1 MTRRRLLHVQIITAL
16 ATAGAAL
23 AQQAPPTP
31 QFRSGT
37 VLVEVD
43 VVVADKSGRPV
54 RGLRK
59 EDFDLAEDGIK
70 VDVATFTAVDLPEP
84 PSSVIPAPERS
95 GTALGAN
102 DQPDDGRVM
111 LIALD
116 DQHASLSAGRMA
128 IVKSIARRAVER
140 LGPSDRA
147 GVMTLSGRAGG
158 QVELTSDKSRLAEA
172 IDRFTP
178 QSDFDVPGI
187 AGRGGE
193 GVITGSARLAELR
206 TNAAMSGLSAA
217 VRALAAI
224 PHRRKAVLL
233 VSQGFPAALDDIIR
247 DPRIGAAY
255 DSIRDFMGNAQLAN
269 VAVYT
274 VDPCGLEIDPA
285 CTRDS
290 RRNLQTIAELTG
302 GLATTNT
309 NAPDAGVDRM
319 FAESGAYYLL
329 GYYSPSPAN
338 DGKQHRITVR
348 TRRRDVE
355 VRARESYLAPGKA
368 GKPARS
374 VTPADALIGGL
385 LQTRGLTMRVVAIPA
400 PLAGDPSASV
410 IVGIELPTAEATR
423 AGRVEFTVAAI
434 DAGGKTRARLRFTT
448 NFAASAAGAAAWTHT
463 GSRIDVAPGRYQI
476 RVAAVGADKTQG
488 SVFTELNVPKFATD
502 LGVGGLSL
510 GAPAEG
516 SSSSADRLR
525 GVLPLIPL
533 ATREL
538 QSGSAIEGQLP
549 IRVSPPAASN
559 PLTITATLVRPDG
572 VEQQLERVSPS
583 DAAYAAASGKVY
595 RVRIPIGLSAGSY
608 RLVVETTRGRARLS
622 REVAFRIVARQ

>member
-1 MTRRRLLHVQIITAL
+1 MLMTSAVASLVLLLL
-16 ATAGAAL
+16 AE
-23 AQQAPPTP
+23 QQVPPSPT
-31 QFRSGT
+31 FKSGT

-43 VVVADKSGRPV
+43 VVVIDKSGRPV

-59 EDFDLAEDGIK
+59 EDFEIGEDGRPVGI
-70 VDVATFTAVDLPEP
+70 ATFAAVDLPEP
-84 PSSVIPAPERS
+84 PSGVIPAAERS
-95 GTALGAN
+95 GTAFGAN

-111 LIALD
+111 LIVLD
-116 DQHASLSAGRMA
+116 DLHASLSAGRMK

-140 LGPSDRA
+140 LGPADRA
-147 GVMTLSGRAGG
+147 GLITLSGRSGG
-158 QVELTSDKSRLAEA
+158 QVDLTSDKSRLAEA

-187 AGRGGE
+187 AGRSTE
-193 GVITGSARLAELR
+193 GVISGSGRLGELR
-206 TNAAMSGLSAA
+206 TIAAMSGLSGAI
-217 VRALAAI
+217 RALASI

-233 VSQGFPAALDDIIR
+233 VSQGFPVALDDIR
-247 DPRIGAAY
+247 DPRIGAAA

-274 VDPCGLEIDPA
+274 IDPCGLEIDQA

-290 RRNLQTIAELTG
+290 RRYLQRVAELTG

-309 NAPDAGVDRM
+309 NAPEAGVDRM
-319 FAESGAYYLL
+319 YVESGAYYLL

-348 TRRRDVE
+348 TQRRDVE
-355 VRARESYLAPGKA
+355 VRARQSYVAPGRA
-368 GKPARS
+368 GKPARIP
-374 VTPADALIGGL
+374 TPADALIGGL

-410 IVGIELPTAEATR
+410 IVGIELPSGEATR
-423 AGRVEFTVAAI
+423 AGRVDFTVVAI

-448 NFAASAAGAAAWTHT
+448 KFAASAAGAADWTHT
-463 GSRIDVAPGRYQI
+463 GSRIDIAPGRYQI

-488 SVFTELNVPKFATD
+488 SVFTELNVPKFGAD

-510 GAPAEG
+510 GAPAVG
-516 SSSSADRLR
+516 SSSSEDRLR

-533 ATREL
+533 ATREI
-538 QSGSAIEGQLP
+538 QPGSTIEGQLP
-549 IRVSPPAASN
+549 IRVSPPVGSS
-559 PLTITATLVRPDG
+559 PLTITATLVRADG
-572 VEQQLERVSPS
+572 IEQQLERISPS

-595 RVRIPIGLSAGSY
+595 RVRIPTGLSPGSY
-608 RLVVETTRGRARLS
+608 RLVVETTRDRARLS
-622 REVAFRIVARQ
+622 REVAFRVVAGRGSLPD